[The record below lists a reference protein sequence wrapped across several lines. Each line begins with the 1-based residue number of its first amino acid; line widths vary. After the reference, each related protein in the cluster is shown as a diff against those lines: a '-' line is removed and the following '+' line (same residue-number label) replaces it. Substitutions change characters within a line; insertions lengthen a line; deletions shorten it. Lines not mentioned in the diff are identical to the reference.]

1 MADITPTTAAG
12 LIPTYW
18 ETKVQYAANNRRG
31 LTRMILDTGSKWFGP
46 GGTIKWPVIQVWP
59 TAQAYSPTAALT
71 RQIWANQPLGAS
83 SITPSW
89 IYTHGIITEDAAQTG
104 VIDMVQAAS
113 PGMAE
118 SLYQYVDVAI
128 ATLFG
133 SANAVVGGAV
143 AWSEG
148 DFLSAI
154 STLLTNGGDKVELGN
169 IYGVYHTSLWDEFM
183 STGNIVSA
191 AVRGET
197 NSGAKTG
204 MVEMAYGVKVFFTAN
219 VQNTPKSNAV
229 FSKEAIWLA
238 RKNRPKIELGRNVTG
253 QDTTTP
259 LPGLSTSIAC
269 STGFGTAYLHK
280 STTPIFSSDLLVE
293 HNTN

>member
-1 MADITPTTAAG
+1 
-12 LIPTYW
+12 
-18 ETKVQYAANNRRG
+18 
-31 LTRMILDTGSKWFGP
+31 MILDTGSKWFGP
-46 GGTIKWPVIQVWP
+46 GGTINWPVIQQWP
-59 TAQAYSPTAALT
+59 TALAYNNAAPLT
-71 RQIWANQPLGAS
+71 QQVWANALGDS
-83 SITPSW
+83 TISPSW

-118 SLYQYVDVAI
+118 SLYQYIDVAI

-133 SANAVVGGAV
+133 SAVATVGGAV

-229 FSKEAIWLA
+229 FAKESIWLA
-238 RKNRPKIELGRNVTG
+238 RKNRPKIELGRNISGVAHAS
-253 QDTTTP
+253 TP
-259 LPGLSTSIAC
+259 IAGLSTSVAC

-280 STTPIFSSDLLVE
+280 STTPQFSSDLIVE